1 MQISKCY
8 VINEESHGAIG
19 AAQSPKAAAEWLIA
33 TGWVEEY
40 TDYSIFHPHKT
51 DPRHGEWEHM
61 TIRDYC
67 DREGIAD
74 WEHWFIDNASPEW
87 LEEHFCVYLYRMDYA
102 VDE

>member
-19 AAQSPKAAAEWLIA
+19 VAQSPKAAAEWLIA
-33 TGWVEEY
+33 TGWVNEY
-40 TDYSIFHPHKT
+40 VDYGIFHPKT
-51 DPRHGEWEHM
+51 YLRYGKWEHM
-61 TIRDYC
+61 TIRTYC

-74 WEHWFIDNASPEW
+74 WERWFIDHASPEW
-87 LEEHFCVYLYRMDYA
+87 LEEHFCIYLHRMDYA

>member
-1 MQISKCY
+1 MSISKCY
-8 VINEESHGAIG
+8 IINEECHGAIG
-19 AAQSPKAAAEWLIA
+19 AAESPRAAAKWLIA
-33 TGWVEEY
+33 TGWVKEY

-74 WEHWFIDNASPEW
+74 WERWFIDNASPEW
-87 LEEHFCVYLYRMDYA
+87 LEEHFCIYLHRMDYA
-102 VDE
+102 IDE

>member
-1 MQISKCY
+1 MSIGRCYIIS
-8 VINEESHGAIG
+8 EESHGTIG
-19 AAQSPKAAAEWLIA
+19 AAQSPKAAAKWLIA

-51 DPRHGEWEHM
+51 DSRHGEWEHM

-87 LEEHFCVYLYRMDYA
+87 LEEHFCIYLYRMDYA